1 MPSLTRL
8 PGDLRRR
15 VLVHRRAL
23 AALLAGLA
31 VLAALRAVQQP
42 PPATV
47 EVWAASRD
55 LAAGS
60 ELVPA
65 DLTRVSLLPG
75 TVPDGAVTDP
85 RPPVGR
91 ILAAPLRRG
100 TPVTDLSVVDRPL
113 TAAWPGRVATPVRLS
128 DPAVVDLLRV
138 GDVVDLVAAD
148 PQGETPAHVL
158 AAEVAVVAI
167 PRRAPPAGDVGLPGR
182 LVLLAVPEA
191 EAAAVAAAGISGY
204 LTVIFSH

>member
-1 MPSLTRL
+1 MPSITQL

-31 VLAALRAVQQP
+31 VLVGLRAVREP
-42 PPATV
+42 PPAAV

-55 LAAGS
+55 LAAGT
-60 ELVPA
+60 VVAPA
-65 DLTRVSLLPG
+65 DLTRVGLLPDA
-75 TVPDGAVTDP
+75 VPDGAVTDP
-85 RPPVGR
+85 RLLVGR
-91 ILAAPLRRG
+91 MLAAPLRRR

-113 TAAWPGRVATPVRLS
+113 EGAWPGRVATPVRLS
-128 DPAVVDLLRV
+128 DPAVVALLRV
-138 GDVVDLVAAD
+138 GDLVDLVAAD

-158 AAEVAVVAI
+158 AAGVAVVAI

-182 LVLLAVPEA
+182 LVLLAVPEGD
-191 EAAAVAAAGISGY
+191 AAVVSAAGISGY
-204 LTVIFSH
+204 LTVIFSR